1 MVKTRRNCGR
11 SHNSKQKTKNSV
23 FLHCSSLDTIQSKQ
37 PKNTE
42 ISLELEEMRS
52 TSTTR
57 GLFMGASIA
66 FVFIYYSFMA
76 NKIICFI
83 HVFVSGTVFARI
95 YYKANK
101 WIESKQSKIMDL
113 RQKFPMMANC
123 IWLGLY
129 CLVDSYCCYRLLRT
143 YCANSNDRDARV
155 GNCIATAM
163 HRNRTEMIYRWKNAN
178 A

>member
-1 MVKTRRNCGR
+1 MTNLFVHRKNLKKKILRTVSKSIRRMVKTRRNCGR
-11 SHNSKQKTKNSV
+11 PHNSKQKTKYSV

-42 ISLELEEMRS
+42 ISLELEKMRS

-57 GLFMGASIA
+57 GLFMGVSIA

-95 YYKANK
+95 YYKVNK
-101 WIESKQSKIMDL
+101 WIESKQSKA
-113 RQKFPMMANC
+113 K
-123 IWLGLY
+123 
-129 CLVDSYCCYRLLRT
+129 
-143 YCANSNDRDARV
+143 
-155 GNCIATAM
+155 
-163 HRNRTEMIYRWKNAN
+163 
-178 A
+178 